1 MRILIISLYFSPDL
15 ISTSKYSGELAVYL
29 ALHGHEVHVVTAPP
43 YYPQWKIRPGYSG
56 WRYHREKAGGVTT
69 YRCPLWVPKRPTGFG
84 RLLHLFSFSISCLP
98 VVLRQTRWKPDVI
111 LCILPT
117 LFSASNAI
125 LAGRMCGAKTWLHIQ
140 DFELDAAFGL
150 EMLHGIGIFY
160 PLARRY
166 ERSVL
171 THFDRVSTISMKM
184 LTGCIEKGV
193 RPERTWLFPNWVN
206 TASIRPLADTDRCRR
221 GWGIDPKK
229 VVVLYH
235 GNMGRKQGLK
245 ILIEVASRLQKR
257 TDLLF
262 LLCGEG
268 PVRKELEAQA
278 RGLSNVRFLDLQP
291 EEKLNEL
298 VNLADIHIL
307 PQRAGVADLVMPSKL
322 STMLA
327 SGRAVIA
334 TADEATELGQ
344 VIKKTGLLVPPE
356 DASAL
361 QEAICDLANDP
372 KQRARLGA
380 LGRQFAIQNW
390 DGEKVLSSFNQQLS
404 QLSSKSQ
411 AV

>member
-1 MRILIISLYFSPDL
+1 
-15 ISTSKYSGELAVYL
+15 
-29 ALHGHEVHVVTAPP
+29 
-43 YYPQWKIRPGYSG
+43 
-56 WRYHREKAGGVTT
+56 
-69 YRCPLWVPKRPTGFG
+69 
-84 RLLHLFSFSISCLP
+84 
-98 VVLRQTRWKPDVI
+98 
-111 LCILPT
+111 
-117 LFSASNAI
+117 
-125 LAGRMCGAKTWLHIQ
+125 
-140 DFELDAAFGL
+140 
-150 EMLHGIGIFY
+150 
-160 PLARRY
+160 
-166 ERSVL
+166 
-171 THFDRVSTISMKM
+171 
-184 LTGCIEKGV
+184 
-193 RPERTWLFPNWVN
+193 VN

-380 LGRQFAIQNW
+380 LGRQLAIQNW
-390 DGEKVLSSFNQQLS
+390 DGEKVLSGFNQQLS

-411 AV
+411 EV